1 MRYFLEISKAG
12 KHYTVSIHQGD
23 PDKARTFPDAS
34 LGPEAEITIKN
45 NNFKLGDLIHA
56 LITYNPN
63 DLELAF
69 DERGQLQT
77 GHYLYSQ
84 TIGRL
89 NPSELEQLHNE
100 NETEIRI
107 ITHDEHIARIPW
119 VLLAHRGIFLCT
131 TSWSVALST
140 RKQATDVELPP
151 SPRILVIAPQPANI
165 AKTHAGIHLENLENL
180 LSAKDHL
187 LSLGKNLRLA
197 LTWEEFTELAKTFKP
212 QIIYYYGH
220 GEGDANNARLL
231 FASNE
236 KNKLAEKPFTDF
248 ALCLRNM
255 EKPPH
260 LAYIN
265 CCQGDTAGFLSAG
278 MQLGDF
284 IPAVIT
290 NRTIAKIDAAQS
302 QAMALWEDILLK
314 GIAPHRAVADLYS
327 RITDLDFS
335 TTDVRWMTPVI
346 HCHYDKWKANP
357 PKPPDRIIHDPY
369 WRFKIDRVT
378 QFSTVATQTRQMLRE
393 RKPQSLAF
401 VWYGQQGQGM
411 ETFHQRLN
419 IELREDLAN
428 THVYEVR
435 PEWPADLLTP
445 HRSFSDM
452 LTEVFE
458 VSSLEDI
465 PARIRS
471 KTYGAFGKQTL
482 VYVRHQPVKSA
493 KLINP
498 KSLKIYLE
506 WWDSVFA
513 PLLESNQFGLLGIS
527 FIVKNPSKFQSI
539 ILEKEQI
546 EYLDLNKTVFRLLD
560 EMEKIARRDLL
571 DFIRTHNIRLPIK
584 RRDQVLESILEKTG
598 GIYEKTVKE
607 LENLVEQA
615 WDFSEEDE
623 QAEESEEE
631 YDY

>member
-1 MRYFLEISKAG
+1 MRYFVEINKTG
-12 KHYTVSIHQGD
+12 KDYTVSIHQGN
-23 PDKARTFPDAS
+23 PNKARIFSDAS

-45 NNFKLGDLIHA
+45 NNFKLDDLIQA
-56 LITYNPN
+56 LIKYNSN

-69 DERGQLQT
+69 DERGQVET
-77 GHYLYSQ
+77 GQYLYSQ

-89 NPSELEQLHNE
+89 NQNELTQLHNE

-107 ITHDEHIARIPW
+107 IAHDEHIARLPW
-119 VLLAHRGIFLCT
+119 VLLARKGIFLCAAG
-131 TSWSVALST
+131 WSVSLST
-140 RKQATDVELPP
+140 KNQTTDFELPP
-151 SPRILVIAPQPANI
+151 SPKILLIAPQPSNI
-165 AKTHAGIHLENLENL
+165 AKTHAEIHLEKLENL
-180 LSAKDHL
+180 LSEKDHL

-197 LTWEEFTELAKTFKP
+197 LTWEEFTKLVKTFKP
-212 QIIYYYGH
+212 QVVYYYGH
-220 GEGDANNARLL
+220 GEGNTDNARLL

-236 KNKLAEKPFTDF
+236 KHKLAEKPFTDF

-255 EKPPH
+255 ENPPH

-290 NRTIAKIDAAQS
+290 NRTVARIDAAQS

-314 GIAPHRAVADLYS
+314 GIAPHKAVANLYS
-327 RITDLDFS
+327 RITDLDLS

-346 HCHYDKWKANP
+346 HCHYGNWKANP
-357 PKPPDRIIHDPY
+357 PKPPDRIIHDSF
-369 WRFKIDRVT
+369 WHLKIDRVT
-378 QFSTVATQTRQMLRE
+378 QFGTVATQTRQMLRE
-393 RKPQSLAF
+393 RKPPSLAF
-401 VWYGQQGQGM
+401 VWYGQQGMGM

-428 THVYEVR
+428 THVHEVR
-435 PEWPADLLTP
+435 PEWPADLHTP
-445 HRSFSDM
+445 YRSFSDM
-452 LTEVFE
+452 FAEVFE

-471 KTYGAFGKQTL
+471 KTHGAFGKQTL
-482 VYVRHQPVKSA
+482 VYVRHQPVKST

-513 PLLESNQFGLLGIS
+513 PLLEQNQFALLGIS
-527 FIVKNPSKFQSI
+527 FVVKNPPKFQSVI
-539 ILEKEQI
+539 MEKEQI
-546 EYLDLNKTVFRLLD
+546 EYLDFNNTVFRLLD

-584 RRDQVLESILEKTG
+584 RRDQVLERILEKTG
-598 GIYEKTVKE
+598 GIYEKTVEE
-607 LENLVEQA
+607 LKNLVEQA

-623 QAEESEEE
+623 QAKESEEE